1 MKPINRQLAR
11 VSAALSLSLIAGLVV
26 LSGTSPATAQDYP
39 TKPISMIVPYPPGG
53 RTDLAARTL
62 AEFLKTEL
70 KVPIVVIN
78 KPGASGVLGAKE
90 LSGATP
96 DGYTIGVF
104 STGFL
109 TSLHMVPTP
118 PILAEYELVSMFN
131 QDPAVIA
138 TGTDREWKN
147 LRQLVDY
154 GINNPKKLKVG
165 INAGSSAHI
174 FAAAFMDAAKI
185 DAVYVPFRGGSER
198 TAALAGG
205 HIDVDFDIIAPMKPM
220 IDAKKIAAFGVAAI
234 ERSPDYNDIP
244 TMAESGVPLS
254 ISSWHGVFV
263 PRGAPPAVIAKLDRA
278 VAAVAAN
285 PQFVGKMREMLLGIR
300 HLDTPAFKTFFKVQ
314 DTLMLALIKKL
325 DLYVEPQASK

>member
-1 MKPINRQLAR
+1 VKRINRQLAR
-11 VSAALSLSLIAGLVV
+11 ILAAFFLCLIAGLID
-26 LSGTSPATAQDYP
+26 LSSSSPAAAQDYP

-62 AEFLKTEL
+62 AEFLKAEL
-70 KVPIVVIN
+70 KVPIVVLN

-90 LSGATP
+90 LSAARP
-96 DGYTIGVF
+96 NGYTIGVF

-118 PILAEYELVSMFN
+118 PTLADYELVSMFN

-138 TGTDREWKN
+138 TGAVREWKD

-154 GINNPKKLKVG
+154 GIRNPKNLKVG

-185 DAVYVPFRGGSER
+185 DAIYVPFRGGSER

-220 IDAKKIAAFGVAAI
+220 IDAKKIVAFGVAAT
-234 ERSPDYNDIP
+234 ERSPDYKDIP

-263 PRGAPPAVIAKLDRA
+263 PRGTPPAVIAKLDSA
-278 VAAVAAN
+278 VAAVTAN
-285 PQFVGKMREMLLGIR
+285 PQFVEKMREMLLGIH
-300 HLDTPAFKTFFKVQ
+300 HLDTAAFKAFFKEQ